1 MPDEKPVPVKNDGR
15 MGPLREE
22 IRQLWEYRTLPER
35 LRTIDCLSHGLTIR
49 DIARKDR
56 WRDCKEI
63 RMYTLYVLGHPVRSL
78 AEDYEWH
85 HRTIYKKLKKAERM
99 IRKRFPGVI
108 K

>member
-1 MPDEKPVPVKNDGR
+1 MPDEKPCPI
-15 MGPLREE
+15 REE

-63 RMYTLYVLGHPVRSL
+63 RMYTLYVLGHPARSL
-78 AEDYEWH
+78 AEDYDLH
-85 HRTIYKKLKKAERM
+85 HRTIMRKLKKAEEM
-99 IRKRFPGVI
+99 IRERFPEVI
-108 K
+108 G